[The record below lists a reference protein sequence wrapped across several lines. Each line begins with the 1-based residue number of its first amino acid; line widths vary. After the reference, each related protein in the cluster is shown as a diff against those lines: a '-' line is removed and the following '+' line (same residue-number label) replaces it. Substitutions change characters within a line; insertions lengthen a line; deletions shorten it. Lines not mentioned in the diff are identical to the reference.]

1 MRVLIFLVGIRGAGK
16 TSLLGKVTEAL
27 VLRPSTQR
35 QPRYTGENEYH
46 FEKEWDEANF
56 AWSIDIGTTKYGMRK
71 DELEKIQ
78 RVGITV
84 FDPASLERFLSSD
97 FGTKVEL
104 VTVGLDTISSLD
116 EQHARVG
123 QEKERV
129 LDQASFNSQRKIV
142 RNCDVVLTGNADL
155 VAEAVNEI
163 AFLLGGRGGIISGE
177 SIRKLMAA
185 GTLLENGD
193 SHQVETAS
201 YDLRLQNKYWCQ
213 GKYHDLTDSNP
224 TMEIPP
230 YSFVI
235 VTAVE
240 QALTPRFLVGAFDIR
255 VSLFISGVILSN
267 GPQVDPGYRGALLCI
282 LYNASGRKVC
292 LSMNEHFAT
301 IQYQTTALNAEG
313 YNAQYQNKKTFQDF
327 VNANIATSPGG
338 QIKEELLTLDQKL
351 SKDIGN
357 IKRDWWTA
365 MGVVLAVV
373 LAVFAVITSNISS
386 LIDKA
391 TQATDK
397 SNEAVAKAELAIGKL
412 EQAGERISRTIE
424 TGEAQVAKVNTAI
437 DELKQARATSE
448 NDNTKKQRSAR

>member
-1 MRVLIFLVGIRGAGK
+1 MRVLILLVGLQGAGK
-16 TSLLGKVTEAL
+16 TTILGKVTEAL
-27 VLRPSTQR
+27 VLKPSTQR
-35 QPRYTGENEYH
+35 KPRYIGESEYH
-46 FEKEWDEANF
+46 FEIDWIPDNY
-56 AWSIDIGTTKYGMRK
+56 AWTIDRGTSKYGMRN

-78 RVGITV
+78 HVGITV
-84 FDPASLERFLSSD
+84 FDPSNLEKFLSGD
-97 FGTKVEL
+97 LGKKFEL
-104 VTVGLDTISSLD
+104 VTVGLDTIGSL
-116 EQHARVG
+116 EVQHARVG
-123 QEKERV
+123 QEEARF
-129 LDQASFNSQRKIV
+129 LDQTSFDAQRKV
-142 RNCDVVLTGNADL
+142 VQNCDVVLAGDAEI
-155 VAEAVNEI
+155 VAAAVNEI
-163 AFLLGGRGGIISGE
+163 AFLLGGRGGIISGA

-193 SHQVETAS
+193 LQQVETAS

-267 GPQVDPGYRGALLCI
+267 GPQVDPGYRGALLCT
-282 LYNASGRKVC
+282 LYNPSGRKVC
-292 LSMNEHFAT
+292 LSKNEHFAT

-313 YNAQYQNKKTFQDF
+313 YKAQYQNKKTFQDF
-327 VNANIATSPGG
+327 VNANIAISPGG
-338 QIKEELLTLDQKL
+338 QIKEELTTLDQKL
-351 SKDIGN
+351 SQDIGN
-357 IKRDWWTA
+357 IKKDWWTA

-373 LAVFAVITSNISS
+373 LTVFAVIASNINS
-386 LIDKA
+386 LIDKV

-397 SNEAVAKAELAIGKL
+397 SNEVVAKAESAIGKL
-412 EQAGERISRTIE
+412 ELAGEKMSRTIE

-437 DELKQARATSE
+437 DELKQTRARFE
-448 NDNTKKQRSAR
+448 NDNTKKHQSVR